1 MLFFLIIFLPYGTI
15 SFPEIREITGA
26 AQGTSYTVKYVG
38 GKEQVT
44 QVQLDSIF
52 RVVDHSLSLYEPASL
67 INSFNREGAV
77 KMDEHMRNVV
87 NESLLCYKESSGS
100 FDITTG
106 ALTELWGFGKVRHQ
120 NIPSAADVKKQLT
133 ITGSK
138 YLLVKGDSLIALKKG
153 IRIDC
158 NGIAQ
163 GYTVDLVAAFMS
175 SRGVGQF
182 MVELGGE
189 IRVKGEHPEKGPWRI
204 GVESPDVLA
213 GDWHPVQQVIG
224 LNNASITTSGNYRK
238 YFNAGGKMYS
248 HVIDPLKGRPVE
260 NGIIAVTVIAADA
273 MKADAWDNALYV
285 MGVEKA
291 MKYLQTRNDLQAYI
305 VYRNK
310 EGVVKDTATAG
321 FMKLLQ

>member
-1 MLFFLIIFLPYGTI
+1 MLFFLFIVLQYGFMP
-15 SFPEIREITGA
+15 FPEIQVITGA
-26 AQGTSYTVKYVG
+26 AQGTSYTVKYAG
-38 GKEQVT
+38 GKEQIT

-52 RVVDHSLSLYEPASL
+52 RVIDLSLSLYEPASL
-67 INSFNREGAV
+67 INRFNREGRV
-77 KMDEHMRNVV
+77 KMDEHMQHVI
-87 NESLLCYKESSGS
+87 NESLLCYKESAGS

-120 NIPSAADVKKQLT
+120 KIPSSADVKKQLA

-138 YLLVKGDSLIALKKG
+138 FLLVKGDSLVALRKG

-163 GYTVDLVAAFMS
+163 GYTVDLVASFLS
-175 SRGVGQF
+175 SRGVEQF

-189 IRVKGEHPEKGPWRI
+189 IRVKGDHPEKGSWRI

-224 LNNASITTSGNYRK
+224 LRNASVTTSGNYRK

-248 HVIDPLKGRPVE
+248 HVIDPLKGKPVD
-260 NGIIAVTVIAADA
+260 NGIIAVTVVAADA
-273 MKADAWDNALYV
+273 VKADAWDNALYV

-291 MKYLQTRNDLQAYI
+291 MQYLGTRTDLEAYI
-305 VYRNK
+305 IYRDK
-310 EGVVKDTATAG
+310 EGHVKDTSTVG
-321 FMKLLQ
+321 FRKFLQ